1 MAPGP
6 LKPLRPS
13 APRTSSLR
21 DSWQVNPPP
30 DVVAHLAPRIG
41 RVAVWSLLVLLIG
54 WVAAASAFGPPAV
67 ARPTDTGPDAAFIG
81 ATATGMQIRALG
93 LARAQAANGDRA
105 AAQGSAEAL
114 WINAITP
121 DIEAAALTLLLQV
134 SAADLPDD
142 RRGRFVRALAP
153 EVLRAARV
161 HRVPPSVALSQAILE
176 SGWGQSRLARDHHNY
191 FGIKGGGVRF
201 QTKEHRR
208 GRLRSVRA
216 GFASFDGPGEAVWH
230 HARLLG
236 EHKRYAKARA
246 AWADWRAYLA
256 VVAPIYA
263 SSPKY
268 AANVTFFIDRYH
280 LDRWDALLV
289 AAVTRDAARRAA
301 HDEPPVP
308 VPALPEVPSA
318 GDAIADAGPE

>member
-6 LKPLRPS
+6 LKPLRPA
-13 APRTSSLR
+13 APGRTSLR

-54 WVAAASAFGPPAV
+54 WVAAASAFGPPAS
-67 ARPTDTGPDAAFIG
+67 ARPTDAGPDAAFIG

-93 LARAQAANGDRA
+93 LARAQAAAGDA
-105 AAQGSAEAL
+105 AAARGAAEAL
-114 WINAITP
+114 WINALSP
-121 DIEAAALTLLLQV
+121 DIEAASLALLLEV

-142 RRGRFVRALAP
+142 RRGRFVRTLAP

-208 GRLRSVRA
+208 GRLRAVRA
-216 GFASFDGPGEAVWH
+216 GFASFTGPGEAVWH

-236 EHKRYAKARA
+236 EHKRYAKARPL
-246 AWADWRAYLA
+246 WSEWRAYLA
-256 VVAPIYA
+256 AIAPIYA
-263 SSPKY
+263 SSPRY
-268 AANVTFFIDRYH
+268 SANVSFFVERYR
-280 LDRWDALLV
+280 LDRWDALIV
-289 AAVTRDAARRAA
+289 AAVTRDAARREAR
-301 HDEPPVP
+301 ELPPVA
-308 VPALPEVPSA
+308 VPALPEVT
-318 GDAIADAGPE
+318 GDALADAAVE